1 MFNFNEF
8 IPKINP
14 FRSEEVIFEYYPSE
28 LSDPKICHL
37 EKRHMKVLKELSDIP
52 NPITANK
59 LNKISSVPSA
69 DRRVNELYH
78 LWYVDSEKHENYF
91 LYSINE
97 KWKKLLESYKEN

>member
-1 MFNFNEF
+1 MFNFKKF
-8 IPKINP
+8 LSKINP
-14 FRSEEVIFEYYPSE
+14 FRSEEVVFEYYPSE
-28 LSDPKICHL
+28 LSDPKISL

-52 NPITANK
+52 HPITANR

-69 DRRVNELYH
+69 GRRVNELYH
-78 LWYVDSEKHENYF
+78 LWYVDSEKYENYF